1 VDHRRRA
8 GGRTV
13 AAAAALLSLALGAP
27 GGPALAEG
35 TIRIAEQFGIGFLP
49 LHVIR
54 DQRLIEKHAAALG
67 IEASP
72 TWVKLSGGGSMND
85 ALLAG
90 GIDVGSGGVAPLLT
104 LWDRTRGSA
113 SEVKGVAA
121 LVSMPYHLLSNRPE
135 VRTIADL
142 GPRDRIALPATGIS
156 IQSRTLQMAS
166 AGIWGEGQFAR
177 LDALQVALP
186 HPEATTALLSGS
198 TEVTAHFSSPP
209 FQYQAVASG
218 KAHKVLSSYE
228 VLGGPATAIMLW
240 ATGRYRSENPKTY
253 AAFLAALQEAVAF
266 IDRDKAAAV
275 DTYVRVEKSKLDPAL
290 LRRILD
296 DPEITFTLT
305 PLQTQKYATFMHEI
319 GSIKAKPAGWQD
331 YFFPEAHA
339 SAGS

>member
-1 VDHRRRA
+1 MDHRRPPA
-8 GGRTV
+8 GRTV
-13 AAAAALLSLALGAP
+13 AALLALALAAVP

-35 TIRIAEQFGIGFLP
+35 AIRIAEQFGIGFLP

-54 DQRLIEKHAAALG
+54 DQRLIEKHAALLG

-72 TWVKLSGGGSMND
+72 TWVKLSGGGAMND

-90 GIDVGSGGVAPLLT
+90 SIDVGSGGVTPLLT

-113 SEVKGVAA
+113 LEVKGVAA

-142 GPRDRIALPATGIS
+142 GSKDRIALPATGIS

-166 AGIWGEGQFAR
+166 VGIWGQGQFAK

-198 TEVTAHFSSPP
+198 TEITAHFSSPP

-240 ATGRYRSENPKTY
+240 ATGRYRTDNPKTY
-253 AAFLAALQEAVAF
+253 AAFLAALEEAVAF
-266 IDRDKAAAV
+266 IGRDKAAAA

-290 LRRILD
+290 LRQILD
-296 DPEITFTLT
+296 DPEVTFTLT
-305 PLQTQKYATFMHEI
+305 PLQTHKYAAFMHGI
-319 GSIKAKPAGWQD
+319 GAIRAKPTGWQD

-339 SAGS
+339 STGS

>member
-1 VDHRRRA
+1 
-8 GGRTV
+8 
-13 AAAAALLSLALGAP
+13 
-27 GGPALAEG
+27 
-35 TIRIAEQFGIGFLP
+35 
-49 LHVIR
+49 
-54 DQRLIEKHAAALG
+54 
-67 IEASP
+67 
-72 TWVKLSGGGSMND
+72 VKLSGGGAMND

-90 GIDVGSGGVAPLLT
+90 AIDVGSGGVTPLLT

-166 AGIWGEGQFAR
+166 VRIWGEGQFAR

-186 HPEATTALLSGS
+186 HPEATTALLAGS

-218 KAHKVLSSYE
+218 KAHKVLSSYD

-240 ATGRYRSENPKTY
+240 AAGRYRPRTRRPTPRS
-253 AAFLAALQEAVAF
+253 
-266 IDRDKAAAV
+266 
-275 DTYVRVEKSKLDPAL
+275 
-290 LRRILD
+290 LRRSRRRWHSSGATR
-296 DPEITFTLT
+296 PRPST
-305 PLQTQKYATFMHEI
+305 PTSGSRSR
-319 GSIKAKPAGWQD
+319 GSIRCCCGRSWTTPRS
-331 YFFPEAHA
+331 P
-339 SAGS
+339 SR